1 MKYIIIFLS
10 NTYLLSSLFLISI
23 GLGIISLQTFI
34 GVGFFKLNQFNLE
47 VLLILN
53 FLTLIFL
60 IISILLKI
68 YNSYSK
74 KKSKELGNDTSKNLV
89 VSFLIISS
97 LPSLLIVIFSIFIF
111 NYGIQKWFDDKILSL
126 VNNSRNIAINYLNDH
141 QKSIF
146 KDLKLIANDLNR
158 NKKILMVNKKNFK
171 DYIIFQSNFRDLEN
185 IFIINNNGKLLI
197 RSSDKARYVMPSK
210 DFLLQ
215 ASNGKPLIVSD
226 AIEKK
231 TYALIKLNNFEN
243 MYLYSFQEVDKKI
256 NSFLKQ
262 TGDASTYYYRIKK
275 NTLEIQI
282 SFFIIYII
290 FTLILVLMSAMFG
303 INFAAKTTKPLNNLF
318 KAAKNVSEGNY
329 DVKLNEDR
337 NEDFKNLNLI
347 FNDMVSQIKKQKQ
360 KNILSGRYEAWQVIA
375 RKLAHEIR
383 NPLTPIQL
391 SLDRIKEKISNDE
404 NSKKHLS
411 IINNQIF
418 EISKLV
424 NNFSDFARMPKP
436 IYQKNNLLE
445 VIKTSVDTYKLNY
458 QNIKFKLDN
467 DLTDE
472 VIFCDK
478 GQISRLL
485 MNLYKNSIESIEE
498 KCDQDKSAGE
508 IITKLSN
515 NNYNFII
522 TIIDSGVGFKD
533 SGRFTQHDPYF
544 TTKKN
549 GSGLGLS
556 IVSKIV
562 HEHNGQIFYDN
573 RSDSNGAYVTVTLP
587 KNYEKNINSR

>member
-197 RSSDKARYVMPSK
+197 RSSDKARYVIPSK

>member
-1 MKYIIIFLS
+1 
-10 NTYLLSSLFLISI
+10 
-23 GLGIISLQTFI
+23 
-34 GVGFFKLNQFNLE
+34 
-47 VLLILN
+47 
-53 FLTLIFL
+53 
-60 IISILLKI
+60 
-68 YNSYSK
+68 
-74 KKSKELGNDTSKNLV
+74 
-89 VSFLIISS
+89 
-97 LPSLLIVIFSIFIF
+97 
-111 NYGIQKWFDDKILSL
+111 
-126 VNNSRNIAINYLNDH
+126 
-141 QKSIF
+141 
-146 KDLKLIANDLNR
+146 
-158 NKKILMVNKKNFK
+158 
-171 DYIIFQSNFRDLEN
+171 
-185 IFIINNNGKLLI
+185 
-197 RSSDKARYVMPSK
+197 
-210 DFLLQ
+210 
-215 ASNGKPLIVSD
+215 
-226 AIEKK
+226 
-231 TYALIKLNNFEN
+231 
-243 MYLYSFQEVDKKI
+243 
-256 NSFLKQ
+256 
-262 TGDASTYYYRIKK
+262 
-275 NTLEIQI
+275 
-282 SFFIIYII
+282 
-290 FTLILVLMSAMFG
+290 MSAMFG

-329 DVKLNEDR
+329 DVKLNEDK

-472 VIFCDK
+472 IIFCDK

-498 KCDQDKSAGE
+498 QYDQDKSAGE

-515 NNYNFII
+515 NNYNFVI

>member
-68 YNSYSK
+68 YISYSK

-185 IFIINNNGKLLI
+185 IFIINNSGKLLI
-197 RSSDKARYVMPSK
+197 HSSDKARYVMPSK

-391 SLDRIKEKISNDE
+391 SLDRIKEKISDDE

-436 IYQKNNLLE
+436 IYQKNNLLD

-472 VIFCDK
+472 IIFCDK
-478 GQISRLL
+478 GHISRLL
-485 MNLYKNSIESIEE
+485 MNLYKNSIESIDE
-498 KCDQDKSAGE
+498 KYDQDKSAGE

-515 NNYNFII
+515 NNYNFVI
-522 TIIDSGVGFKD
+522 TIIDNGVGFKD